1 MLIVHF
7 ETRPQ
12 SRIEIKKAKKQKK
25 QIQNYLNYVQK

>member
-7 ETRPQ
+7 ETRPNLE
-12 SRIEIKKAKKQKK
+12 SKSKKRKK